1 MADKNNKIS
10 DIENELS
17 KFQAAAE
24 EGNKIALQKYEDISI
39 TLLKAE
45 HRIKKAQEA
54 SNQMAHA
61 QTVALLEKQDAE
73 LRNIREGITEI
84 RKNLDVLR
92 EQQKDF
98 SIAILGR
105 KMSGKSTLMEI
116 LTHGD
121 GSAIDKGGERKADD
135 IRSYYW
141 HGLKIIDIPS
151 YDFFDSPEKNQLG
164 METAKAADLILFLL
178 TNEEPQPEDA
188 QCFAQLKSLGKPVL
202 CVINVKKDLKSKKPG
217 ATLNE
222 MKTLLNDNAE
232 IEDVIEKFKNF
243 AKDYNQDWSNLKFV
257 LTHLSAAFSFSK
269 GKKNNAEVYAASN
282 FPKVEEFILEKVQ
295 TDGKF
300 LRMKN
305 FIDSVAVSMDNIIW
319 KLFEHSATSLQESK
333 VWQDKQREI
342 DTWRKKFWEDAQT
355 KIQDIFSNAKKNL
368 EYEVPNFAEE
378 HYNDEKCNE
387 KWAERIKEFGYI
399 ERYHEVLKKLAEEC
413 EIQMKKFTA
422 ELTQELNYNFDGK
435 TQTNINFESKEIPW
449 KDYIAKLLPN
459 LLIFLPGIGWTARIA
474 MVVVTTAFFSF
485 FDDKKKK
492 EQEAK
497 AKFTKQLME
506 SSLDELSRIN
516 NKARDVLNKQVLYN
530 IIAFSDTVRDYS
542 RMLAKLGKA
551 QSEMAES
558 LLKQY
563 EELNELLFNEAVKSR
578 NMRGIFGVKA
588 VARIPGK
595 ISIIFTEDK
604 EVETE
609 KISEILGEK
618 FLAVQPLNN
627 WNETM
632 KQILGC
638 NFEMTAYVMDGG
650 VDGRMYSITPVE
662 DVSLTELKLAQQIS
676 PYPFIAK

>member
-39 TLLKAE
+39 TLLKSE

-54 SNQMAHA
+54 SNQMAHT

-342 DTWRKKFWEDAQT
+342 DTWRKKFWMNWASP
-355 KIQDIFSNAKKNL
+355 DI
-368 EYEVPNFAEE
+368 
-378 HYNDEKCNE
+378 
-387 KWAERIKEFGYI
+387 R
-399 ERYHEVLKKLAEEC
+399 R
-413 EIQMKKFTA
+413 
-422 ELTQELNYNFDGK
+422 
-435 TQTNINFESKEIPW
+435 
-449 KDYIAKLLPN
+449 KD
-459 LLIFLPGIGWTARIA
+459 
-474 MVVVTTAFFSF
+474 
-485 FDDKKKK
+485 
-492 EQEAK
+492 
-497 AKFTKQLME
+497 
-506 SSLDELSRIN
+506 
-516 NKARDVLNKQVLYN
+516 
-530 IIAFSDTVRDYS
+530 
-542 RMLAKLGKA
+542 
-551 QSEMAES
+551 
-558 LLKQY
+558 
-563 EELNELLFNEAVKSR
+563 
-578 NMRGIFGVKA
+578 
-588 VARIPGK
+588 
-595 ISIIFTEDK
+595 
-604 EVETE
+604 
-609 KISEILGEK
+609 
-618 FLAVQPLNN
+618 
-627 WNETM
+627 
-632 KQILGC
+632 
-638 NFEMTAYVMDGG
+638 
-650 VDGRMYSITPVE
+650 
-662 DVSLTELKLAQQIS
+662 
-676 PYPFIAK
+676 